1 MKETKLYIT
10 FYTTAEAMATESVCR
25 ENNLSGKLVPVPRV
39 LSAGCGIAWECSPI
53 LKPSLL
59 ELLEKEDIEPLI
71 ETLKELKAVLDN
83 KSKTEEK

>member
-1 MKETKLYIT
+1 MKDTKLYTT
-10 FYTTAEAMATESVCR
+10 FYTTAEAMATESVCK

-59 ELLEKEDIEPLI
+59 ELLEKEDIEW
-71 ETLKELKAVLDN
+71 EDC
-83 KSKTEEK
+83 EEI

>member
-1 MKETKLYIT
+1 MKEIKLYIT

-39 LSAGCGIAWECSPI
+39 LSAGCGIAGECSPI

-59 ELLEKEDIEPLI
+59 ELLEKEDIEW
-71 ETLKELKAVLDN
+71 EECKEI
-83 KSKTEEK
+83 

>member
-25 ENNLSGKLVPVPRV
+25 ENNLLGSLVPVPRV

-59 ELLEKEDIEPLI
+59 ELLEKEDIEW
-71 ETLKELKAVLDN
+71 EECKEI
-83 KSKTEEK
+83 

>member
-71 ETLKELKAVLDN
+71 EMLKEIKEELYN

>member
-53 LKPSLL
+53 
-59 ELLEKEDIEPLI
+59 
-71 ETLKELKAVLDN
+71 
-83 KSKTEEK
+83 